1 MAEFYILPIHAS
13 QALGIDPDALDLPR
27 CGYGIDADALWIDPR
42 FIEVRRQRQAV
53 ALQLAERRHDIH
65 ADLAH
70 KPRTQEEVDAVLKR
84 TRQRRYARK
93 KRQRKA
99 QAKAKQAVTAAT
111 TTARLTVAA
120 YAIAHGMMAH
130 TLRQRLRNAGCRAPY
145 RLTDIERVVTPL
157 LLPPG

>member
-27 CGYGIDADALWIDPR
+27 CGYGIDADALWVDPR

-53 ALQLAERRHDIH
+53 ALQMAERRHDIC
-65 ADLAH
+65 AELSH

-99 QAKAKQAVTAAT
+99 QAKAKRAAVSASD
-111 TTARLTVAA
+111 RLSVAA
-120 YAIAHGMMAH
+120 YAIAHGMTPTPSGKDSA
-130 TLRQRLRNAGCRAPY
+130 TPAAAP
-145 RLTDIERVVTPL
+145 RTA
-157 LLPPG
+157 